1 MFCSFWSA
9 ISFTTRITSLTSA
22 CTDTNKLVLNW
33 LTKLQI
39 KAQVAKSLVSTRAS
53 TRLMELCYC
62 VPAASSKSSLSPALS
77 ATTFSLGIAPPF
89 CYEAIV
95 LFMSLSSS
103 FLFINLVYY
112 YYYYYYYM
120 KKKCLKQLSYLGREE
135 PWHPA
140 DLKCDGVQS
149 FCPLLP
155 FKWSFYDML
164 SHCFPYKREGRVT
177 FPTLSLSKLTAVHP
191 CGDSFFPS
199 ADR

>member
-1 MFCSFWSA
+1 MCCSFWSA
-9 ISFTTRITSLTSA
+9 ISFTTQITSLTSA

-53 TRLMELCYC
+53 TGLMELCYC

-112 YYYYYYYM
+112 YCHEVKM
-120 KKKCLKQLSYLGREE
+120 LETTFIPWTRE
-135 PWHPA
+135 
-140 DLKCDGVQS
+140 
-149 FCPLLP
+149 
-155 FKWSFYDML
+155 
-164 SHCFPYKREGRVT
+164 
-177 FPTLSLSKLTAVHP
+177 TLA
-191 CGDSFFPS
+191 PS
-199 ADR
+199 